1 MTSTVVVSVASITLA
16 LLVLGASVVGA
27 FVYLRQTTVPA
38 STGQAGLEERVAGL
52 EVTVR
57 GLPSL
62 WEEERQRAK
71 KHADAAK
78 TANRDAARK
87 LEEVAEIVE
96 AVEQIPGLD
105 EAGGGQIEMQR
116 VLPRLAGTAQPGQED
131 RVAAIA
137 HLMR

>member
-1 MTSTVVVSVASITLA
+1 MWQVVAYAVSITGSVLA
-16 LLVLGASVVGA
+16 LMAGLAVLLT
-27 FVYLRQTTVPA
+27 YLRGNSTPA
-38 STGQAGLEERVAGL
+38 SDHQVGLGERVAEL
-52 EVTVR
+52 EVLVR

-78 TANRDAARK
+78 TAQRDAARK
-87 LEEVAEIVE
+87 LEQVEEIIEAAEQV
-96 AVEQIPGLD
+96 PGLD
-105 EAGGGQIEMQR
+105 EATGGEREMQR
-116 VLPRLAGTAQPGQED
+116 VLPRLAGSAQPGQED